1 MSRVAALYCASLCF
15 ADDVGPV
22 DLRLELGEA
31 AVYTAPR
38 SAQLR
43 LLHGI
48 LGLYPRIGGALE
60 VLGTDPAG
68 LAPASLRGLRAACAF
83 APATGAVIANLS
95 IRENVALPLRYHSLC
110 DDSELDE
117 RTETALALLE
127 LSDVADARP
136 AVLPPERRRRVGLA
150 RVFAQRARLNLI
162 QDPYE
167 GLPAGLVD
175 RVHGALVA
183 RVEDGASCLL
193 TTAVSDTGTMLLGGA
208 WVLNNAWLQGAFTPM
223 HH

>member
-1 MSRVAALYCASLCF
+1 M
-15 ADDVGPV
+15 
-22 DLRLELGEA
+22 LEVGEA
-31 AVYTAPR
+31 AVCAAPR

-48 LGLYPRIGGALE
+48 LGLHPPIGGALE

-68 LAPASLRGLRAACAF
+68 LPPASLRRLRSSCAF
-83 APATGAVIANLS
+83 APHTGAVIANLS

-110 DDSELDE
+110 DEPELDE

-150 RVFAQRARLNLI
+150 RVLAQRARLNLI

-167 GLPAGLVD
+167 GLPGGLVD
-175 RVHGALVA
+175 RVHAALVA
-183 RVEDGASCLL
+183 RFEDGASCLL
-193 TTAVSDTGTMLLGGA
+193 TTAVSDTETAYAGRIAALCGDRRVHLGPGCA
-208 WVLNNAWLQGAFTPM
+208 
-223 HH
+223 